1 MSQEELLYTIAL
13 NILYRNK
20 IIKELALLDRYGS
33 AREVCRH
40 ENLNG
45 LDEALALAQK
55 ELAWIEEHK
64 IDCLYYKDTEKYPY
78 RLAQCPDLPVMLYT
92 KGNVE
97 LNKGHFISVVG
108 TRTATAYGKDMAAG
122 IVKDLAAA
130 VPNLT
135 IVSGLAYGI
144 DITAH
149 KAALEAGI
157 PTIAVLGH
165 GLDRIYPALH
175 RNYAIATLEKGG
187 LVTEYTSGN
196 TPEGYNFIARDRIIA
211 GLSDCTLVVESA
223 ARGGS
228 LLTAHMAFDYNR
240 DVFAVPGRMTD
251 EHSKGCNNLIKL
263 QKAFLVTAADDIINY
278 MNWDTRAPQT
288 VQTEIEDLFTDL
300 NEEEKKIL
308 HFLRAAEDGAHIN
321 QIIIEVQLDY
331 ATVSSTLMMLEL
343 KDLIKGLPG
352 GMYRAVR

>member
-1 MSQEELLYTIAL
+1 MPQEELLYTIAL
-13 NILYRNK
+13 NLLYRNK
-20 IIKELALLDRYGS
+20 ITKELVLLDNYGS
-33 AREVCRH
+33 AFDVCRH
-40 ENLNG
+40 ENLTG
-45 LDEALALAQK
+45 LDEALVLAKK
-55 ELAWIEEHK
+55 ELAWIKEHK

-78 RLAQCPDLPVMLYT
+78 RLSQCPDLPVTLYT

-108 TRTATAYGKDMAAG
+108 TRSATAYGKDMAER

-187 LVTEYTSGN
+187 LVTEYCSGT
-196 TPEGYNFIARDRIIA
+196 TPDAVNFIARDRIIA

-223 ARGGS
+223 KRGGS
-228 LLTAHMAFDYNR
+228 LLTAHMALDYNR
-240 DVFAVPGRMTD
+240 DVFAVPGRLTD
-251 EHSKGCNNLIKL
+251 EHSQGCNNLIKSN
-263 QKAFLVTAADDIINY
+263 KACLVTSAEDIIDY
-278 MNWDTRAPQT
+278 MNWEAQTPQP
-288 VQTEIEDLFTDL
+288 VQTEIEDFIADL
-300 NEEEKKIL
+300 NDTEKKII
-308 HFLRAAEDGAHIN
+308 HYLRSAEDGAHIN
-321 QIIIEVQLDY
+321 QIIIDTQLDY
-331 ATVSSTLMMLEL
+331 ATVSSALMMLEL
-343 KDLIKGLPG
+343 KDLLKGLPG